1 LSSSSQKRLIPYAA
15 LSASY
20 FAHVGLFLPY
30 LPLWLSDLGLSLLVI
45 SWLNAIP
52 PATRLA
58 APYLWG
64 WLSDHTGRP
73 SRIMRICA
81 SACVIGSV
89 GLCWGL
95 DLGIPWLALSLLVLF
110 FHNSAL
116 MPMSE
121 AAIAKEVTH
130 AGQFDTRL
138 YGRVRLWGS
147 GGFLITVLGAGA
159 WYQWQGIDSLPW
171 LSLAAIVLLWV
182 IVWRLPQT
190 VEAKHAE
197 QRSAAVG
204 PVLRQREVRWF
215 FGAAFFHVLS
225 HMSVHVFLS
234 LYLASLGYGK
244 AMIGVLWAF
253 SVIVEIG
260 WFSTQGRWLPR
271 WPLTT
276 WLMLSAALMVVRM
289 VLTAGLAD
297 WLLVALLA
305 QAMHAITFAAHHT
318 ACTALLTRYF
328 PANLRSRGQALYVI
342 FAYGFAGVLGAL
354 FGGVLS
360 ERYGLASVFWVCALL
375 SLIALGFAAKLSSL
389 NRPKG

>member
-1 LSSSSQKRLIPYAA
+1 LSSSPRQRLIPYAA

-30 LPLWLSDLGLSLLVI
+30 LPLWLQDLGLSLLVI

-64 WLSDHTGRP
+64 WLTDHTGQP

-81 SACVIGSV
+81 SACVLGSV

-95 DLGIPWLALSLLVLF
+95 ELGIPWLALSLLVLF

-121 AAIAKEVTH
+121 AAIAKEVSH
-130 AGQFDTRL
+130 GGQFDTRL

-147 GGFLITVLGAGA
+147 GGFLSTVLCAGA
-159 WYQWQGIDSLPW
+159 WYQWQGIESLPW
-171 LSLAAIVLLWV
+171 LSLVAVIVLWLC
-182 IVWRLPQT
+182 VWRLPQT
-190 VEAKHAE
+190 VEAKHTE
-197 QRSAAVG
+197 QGPAAVG
-204 PVLRQREVRWF
+204 PVLRRSEVRWF
-215 FGAAFFHVLS
+215 FGAAFFHVLA

-253 SVIVEIG
+253 SVIVEIA

-276 WLMLSAALMVVRM
+276 WLKLCAAFTVLRMLI
-289 VLTAGLAD
+289 TASLAD
-297 WLLVALLA
+297 WLLIALIA

-318 ACTALLTRYF
+318 ACTALLTQYF
-328 PANLRSRGQALYVI
+328 PGSLRSRGQALYVI
-342 FAYGFAGVLGAL
+342 FAYGCAGVLGAL
-354 FGGVLS
+354 FGGLLS
-360 ERYGLASVFWVCALL
+360 EHYGLASVFWMCAVIALMALL
-375 SLIALGFAAKLSSL
+375 CATKLA
-389 NRPKG
+389 RFR